1 MEDNEI
7 KLYVK
12 FPVYYYLFP
21 VGFLVIL
28 PLFFIIFNN
37 YVNIHRNYL
46 LILKIISAIIFS
58 FGICMSLVL
67 FLVNIFK
74 KMGYIITKEGI
85 TSFSPV
91 TEKVFL
97 WNQIVSYT
105 VNGYEKKND
114 LYLRFYT
121 EDSLKIKGALKPKY
135 VINISTKL
143 CKISINELIE
153 KINKIRE

>member
-1 MEDNEI
+1 VEKNEF

-12 FPVYYYLFP
+12 FPVYSYLIV
-21 VGFLVIL
+21 VGFMVIFL
-28 PLFFIIFNN
+28 LFNII
-37 YVNIHRNYL
+37 YTDYGLKV
-46 LILKIISAIIFS
+46 KIISIIALF
-58 FGICMSLVL
+58 FGICISLVL
-67 FLVNIFK
+67 ISTNIFK
-74 KMGYIITKEGI
+74 KTGYIITKEGI

-91 TEKVFL
+91 NKKIFL
-97 WNQIVSYT
+97 WNQIISYT

-121 EDSLKIKGALKPKY
+121 ENSLRNKGILKPKY

-143 CKISINELIE
+143 CRININELIE

>member
-1 MEDNEI
+1 MENKEI

-12 FPVYYYLFP
+12 VPVYFFLFLA
-21 VGFLVIL
+21 GFMVIL
-28 PLFFIIFNN
+28 PLFFIIYND
-37 YVNIHRNYL
+37 YGIKIKTISII
-46 LILKIISAIIFS
+46 ILS

-74 KMGYIITKEGI
+74 KTGYIITKEGI
-85 TSFSPV
+85 TSFSPLNK
-91 TEKVFL
+91 KVFL

-121 EDSLKIKGALKPKY
+121 ENSLKNNGILKPKY
-135 VINISTKL
+135 VISISTKY
-143 CKISINELIE
+143 CKININELIE
-153 KINKIRE
+153 KINKVRDREEG

>member
-12 FPVYYYLFP
+12 FPVYYYLLFT
-21 VGFLVIL
+21 GFLVIL
-28 PLFFIIFNN
+28 PLLNLIFND
-37 YVNIHRNYL
+37 YGLKVKTISMIT
-46 LILKIISAIIFS
+46 LI
-58 FGICMSLVL
+58 FGICV
-67 FLVNIFK
+67 FLILLIIDIFK
-74 KMGYIITKEGI
+74 KIGYIITKEGV

-91 TEKVFL
+91 FNKTFL

-121 EDSLKIKGALKPKY
+121 EDSLKKKGYLMPKY
-135 VINISTKL
+135 VINISTKQ
-143 CKISINELIE
+143 CSVNINELIE
-153 KINKIRE
+153 KINKIRER

>member
-1 MEDNEI
+1 MEKNEI

-12 FPVYYYLFP
+12 FPVYYYLLS
-21 VGFLVIL
+21 VGFMVIL
-28 PLFFIIFNN
+28 PLFFIIFNGSF
-37 YVNIHRNYL
+37 NIHRNYV
-46 LILKIISAIIFS
+46 LILKIISITILS
-58 FGICMSLVL
+58 FGICMSSVF

-74 KMGYIITKEGI
+74 KKGYIITREGI

-91 TEKVFL
+91 NKKTYL
-97 WNQIVSYT
+97 WNQIASYT

-121 EDSLKIKGALKPKY
+121 GDSLKNKGLKPKY
-135 VINISTKL
+135 VISISTKL
-143 CKISINELIE
+143 CKININELIE